1 MVGILMFWGTS
12 FETHAQ
18 SQDDVAQRFVGMWR
32 LVSYSLRLADGTT
45 KPSPLSVGYVIYTGT
60 NRMCGVLMDPDRPKW
75 NVANPN
81 RITTNESEAL
91 SAITGFDGYCSTVEV
106 HAK

>member
-1 MVGILMFWGTS
+1 
-12 FETHAQ
+12 
-18 SQDDVAQRFVGMWR
+18 
-32 LVSYSLRLADGTT
+32 
-45 KPSPLSVGYVIYTGT
+45 
-60 NRMCGVLMDPDRPKW
+60 MCGVLMDPDRPKW